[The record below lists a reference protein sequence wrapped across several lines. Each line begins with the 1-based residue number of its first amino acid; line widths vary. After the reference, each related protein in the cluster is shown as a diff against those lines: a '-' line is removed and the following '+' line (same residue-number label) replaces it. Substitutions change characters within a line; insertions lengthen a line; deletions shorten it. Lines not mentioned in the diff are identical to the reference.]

1 VGGDVKAM
9 AIRSAFSSFFTD
21 VARRVDLH
29 DNSLVTLDDMRRVLL
44 VEQGD
49 VDLFAVRLE
58 EGQPAGRWVP
68 LGRALAGTVLI
79 ATPRGPRHSIVGRA
93 APGAVL
99 SYLPI
104 GRLSVLSGRRPVA
117 EDGTGRR
124 VRALSP
130 AESAAAVRQ
139 LVRGIDAG
147 IVAIADTLLRDV
159 PPRTLVPLA
168 PQGAIT
174 VADKAAVR
182 SIDGVQWVRLAQ
194 GSARQEAV
202 TGPLTAG
209 GQFCLTERDWL
220 VAEGETRLVCRRTGD
235 LLADGSLWSLLTRHE
250 SRLLYAV
257 DRGVERREKAER
269 GALLSR
275 AAMQSD
281 AVRSAARSFDAVVR
295 NTHARVR
302 LADVAA
308 DPPDLAAV
316 RLVASAM
323 GFSVRAPTGPERM
336 GGKMD
341 PVRQIALANG
351 VRTRQIRL
359 EGSWWKKDIGPVLG
373 RRKTD
378 GRVLALLPVRGAY
391 MVADPVAN
399 RVTRLTKTTAAEF
412 NDRGTVLYRP
422 LPAGVHRPGALLRFA
437 LSGARGDLLRIVRT
451 SLIVAA
457 IGLLAP
463 IMTGRVLG
471 DYVARAQRSLIVE
484 GALLVIGGAFV
495 AAAISVVQNIAAL
508 RLEGSAVAS
517 LQSAIWS
524 RLLSLPTSFF
534 SHYSTGDLA
543 VTALGVNS
551 AQEVLSG
558 VATIATL
565 GLLTGSLNLVV
576 LFFYDLRLA
585 LIAVGLIT
593 VCAAVCSLAGY
604 REVRWQRRIYDNRRL
619 LGSQVFQLLTGLPKI
634 RVAAAEDRAFIKW
647 SATFTRGRALN
658 VRARRVQNLLTAFNA
673 VFPLV
678 CSIVIFG
685 IVAGPLKGKVP
696 IAAFLSFNAAFIL
709 LTAAML
715 QFTAVA
721 ITSLSVV
728 PLLERI
734 KPMLTQEPESTGS
747 AASPGELRGQI
758 TLSHVC
764 FRYGDNKPLVLDDV
778 SFTIDPGEFV
788 AIVGPTG
795 CGKSTLLRLLLGFE
809 TATAGSVLFDGQ
821 EITQLE
827 AGEVRRQC
835 GVVLQNGEL
844 LAGDIKSNIIGST
857 GYTNHDAWAAA
868 RMAGVAEDIA
878 AMPMGMNT
886 ILAEG
891 GTTLSGGQRQRIMIA
906 RALVSRPRIL
916 LFDEATSALDNPT
929 QAVVAESMRQLN
941 ASRIIIAHRLSSVA
955 EADRIVV
962 LDQGQIVQCG
972 SYEELL
978 ADQDGLFA
986 SLASQ
991 QLT

>member
-1 VGGDVKAM
+1 M
-9 AIRSAFSSFFTD
+9 TTRSAFSTFFTD
-21 VARRVDLH
+21 LARRVDLH
-29 DNSLVTLDDMRRVLL
+29 DNSLVLLDDPRQVLL
-44 VEQGD
+44 VEQGE
-49 VDLFAVRLE
+49 VDLFAIRLE
-58 EGQPAGRWVP
+58 EGQPVGRWVP
-68 LGRALAGTVLI
+68 LGRAPAGAVLV
-79 ATPRGPRHSIVGRA
+79 APPPGPRHSIVGRS

-99 SYLPI
+99 SCLPI
-104 GRLSVLSGRRPVA
+104 GPLSVLSGRRPDAGAPAAGGVP
-117 EDGTGRR
+117 
-124 VRALSP
+124 ALPP
-130 AESAAAVRQ
+130 AESAAAVLQ
-139 LVRGIDAG
+139 LVRGVDAG
-147 IVAIADTLLRDV
+147 IAAIADTLLRDTR
-159 PPRTLVPLA
+159 PGTFVPLI
-168 PQGAIT
+168 PHGAVT
-174 VADKAAVR
+174 VADNAAVR
-182 SIDGVQWVRLAQ
+182 SADGVQWVRIAQ

-202 TGPLTAG
+202 TGRLASG
-209 GQFCLTERDWL
+209 DQFCLSERDWL
-220 VAEGETRLVCRRTGD
+220 VAEEQTRLVCRPTAD
-235 LLADGSLWSLLTRHE
+235 LLADGTLWSALSAHQT
-250 SRLLYAV
+250 RLLHAA
-257 DRGVERREKAER
+257 DRGVEQRDEAER
-269 GALLSR
+269 GALLAR
-275 AAMQSD
+275 AARQSD
-281 AVRSAARSFDAVVR
+281 AVRVAARSFDAVVR
-295 NTHARVR
+295 NSNTRVR

-323 GFSVRAPTGPERM
+323 GFSVRAPTAPERT
-336 GGKMD
+336 GRKLD

-351 VRTRQIRL
+351 VRTRQVRL
-359 EGSWWKKDIGPVLG
+359 EGSWWKKDIGPLLG
-373 RRKTD
+373 HRKTD
-378 GRVLALLPVRGAY
+378 GRVFALLPVRGAY
-391 MVADPVAN
+391 VVADPVAN
-399 RVTRLTKTTAAEF
+399 KVTRLTKAFAAEL
-412 NDRGTVLYRP
+412 DERGTVLYRP

-437 LSGARGDLLRIVRT
+437 VSGSRGDLLRICRT

-463 IMTGRVLG
+463 IMTGQVLG
-471 DYVARAQRSLIVE
+471 NFVQRAQRSLIVE

-508 RLEGSAVAS
+508 RLEGGAAAL

-534 SHYSTGDLA
+534 SQRSTGDLA
-543 VTALGVNS
+543 VSALGVNS

-558 VATIATL
+558 IATIATL
-565 GLLTGSLNLVV
+565 GLVTGSLNLVLV
-576 LFFYDLRLA
+576 FFYDLRLA
-585 LIAVGLIT
+585 LIAVGLLI

-619 LGSQVFQLLTGLPKI
+619 MSSQVFQLLTGLPKI
-634 RVAAAEDRAFIKW
+634 RVAAAEDRAFLRW
-647 SATFTRGRALN
+647 SATFTRGRAFA
-658 VRARRVQNLLTAFNA
+658 VRARRVQNMLTTFNA
-673 VFPLV
+673 VFPLA
-678 CSIVIFG
+678 CSVVIFG

-734 KPMLTQEPESTGS
+734 KPILTQEPESAGR

-764 FRYGDNKPLVLDDV
+764 FRYGEDKPLALDDV
-778 SFTIDPGEFV
+778 SFTVDPGEFV

-827 AGEVRRQC
+827 VGAVRRQC

-857 GYTNHDAWAAA
+857 GYTSDDAWAAA
-868 RMAGVAEDIA
+868 RMADVDEDIA

-886 ILAEG
+886 IMSEG
-891 GTTLSGGQRQRIMIA
+891 ATTLSGGQRQRIMIA
-906 RALVSRPRIL
+906 RALVSRPRIIF
-916 LFDEATSALDNPT
+916 FDEATSALDGPT
-929 QAVVAESMRQLN
+929 QAVVAARMRQLN

-962 LDQGQIVQCG
+962 LDQGQMVQCG
-972 SYEELL
+972 SYQELL
-978 ADQDGLFA
+978 ADRDGLFA

-991 QLT
+991 QLS